1 MKLLIVDDEELIRS
15 IIKEYALIEDYKID
29 EASSGEEAIKLCK
42 KNDYDLIVLD
52 IMMPN
57 IDGYET
63 IKEIR
68 SNKNTPIIILS
79 AKTDEYDKLQAFK
92 LGIDDYITKP
102 FSPKEL
108 MARIKA
114 ILNRSKNNSDILKY
128 GDLKIDK
135 LAREVMVGN
144 KSVKLTLKEYDLLK
158 YLVENKN
165 IVITRP
171 RLLNTVWGF
180 DFYGDNRTVDTHI
193 KTLRKKIGKYKKNI
207 ITLRGVGYKFEY
219 KE

>member
-42 KNDYDLIVLD
+42 KNDYDLIILD

-63 IKEIR
+63 VKEIR

-79 AKTDEYDKLQAFK
+79 AKSEEYDKLQAFK

-144 KSVKLTLKEYDLLK
+144 KSVKLTLKEFDLLK